1 MWVISA
7 LYSSVG
13 TGHRT
18 GHSLLSFQ
26 GTSSSSTGKGTEEGW
41 VRPPW
46 GAVSRGSLAELVV
59 RNRAK
64 VGDSPKDTAD
74 PGEATGLPSCL
85 VAVQKSCRLS
95 KWQSSWMHWCLKS
108 ISWWTNIAVILF
120 RRNPSSLIKTFSC
133 SLKVLRLDII
143 RSSTTSA
150 WGFSAPRSSCSF
162 WCSQGSRDWSKAG

>member
-18 GHSLLSFQ
+18 GHSLLCLFPGLFILKNRKRDRRGVGQ
-26 GTSSSSTGKGTEEGW
+26 TTMRSS
-41 VRPPW
+41 R
-46 GAVSRGSLAELVV
+46 ASLAELVM

-85 VAVQKSCRLS
+85 VAAQKSCRLS
-95 KWQSSWMHWCLKS
+95 KWQSSWMHWCLRS

-143 RSSTTSA
+143 RFSTTSA
-150 WGFSAPRSSCSF
+150 WGFSAPRSSCSL